1 MSSSPALSRQALRE
15 IAHELRSPLGG
26 FEAMLDLLAAT
37 DLSPEQ
43 ARLVEALEASASH
56 LRAILGR
63 ILPPHAGEAR
73 EAPRLGAL
81 LAAIAASAAARAE
94 KKGLAF
100 TLSLDPALDA
110 QAEIDAV
117 GLRQV
122 LENLID
128 NAIRVTMQGEISL
141 VVQPGAPERI
151 GFRLSDSGPGLDPIR
166 AEALLAAD
174 APSRGKDR
182 GLGLGIA
189 ARLVDRAGGRLHA
202 EPASSGRGTVFAFD
216 WPLMASTRSGEG
228 RLLIV
233 DDHPASR
240 LVLRT
245 ILSALG
251 FTCEEAADPDSA
263 FQKLRE
269 TPFAAIFTDLH
280 MPEGGGRRLIAALAE
295 QAERP
300 ALVVVSADDPHEDAD
315 LAGYIDAAILKPL
328 TVPAIVAVLRQL
340 GLSPGVKRAA

>member
-1 MSSSPALSRQALRE
+1 MSSPPALSRHALRE

-37 DLSPEQ
+37 ELSPEQ
-43 ARLVEALEASASH
+43 ARLVEALEASAAH

-63 ILPPHAGEAR
+63 ILPPHAGEIP
-73 EAPRLGAL
+73 EVPRLGAL
-81 LAAIAASAAARAE
+81 LAAIGASAAARAE
-94 KKGLAF
+94 RKGLAF
-100 TLSLDPALDA
+100 TLKLDPALDA
-110 QAEIDAV
+110 ETQIDAT

-128 NAIRVTMQGEISL
+128 NAIRITPEGAVSL
-141 VVQPGAPERI
+141 AVAPAAAGRI
-151 GFRLSDSGPGLDPIR
+151 GFRLADSGPGLDPAR
-166 AEALLAAD
+166 AEALMAAD

-189 ARLVDRAGGRLHA
+189 ARLVARAGGRLRA
-202 EPASSGRGTVFAFD
+202 EAGEAGHGTVFTFD
-216 WPLMASTRSGEG
+216 WPPMIESGEG

-251 FTCEEAADPDSA
+251 FACEEAADPDSA
-263 FQKLRE
+263 LMRLRE
-269 TPFAAIFTDLH
+269 SRFAAVFTDLH
-280 MPEGGGRRLIAALAE
+280 MPEGGGRRLIAAVAE
-295 QAERP
+295 EAERP
-300 ALVVVSADDPHEDAD
+300 ALVVVSADDPREDAE
-315 LAGYIDAAILKPL
+315 LAGLVDAAILKPL
-328 TVPAIVAVLRQL
+328 TVPAVVAVLRQL
-340 GLSPGVKRAA
+340 GLSPGAKRAA